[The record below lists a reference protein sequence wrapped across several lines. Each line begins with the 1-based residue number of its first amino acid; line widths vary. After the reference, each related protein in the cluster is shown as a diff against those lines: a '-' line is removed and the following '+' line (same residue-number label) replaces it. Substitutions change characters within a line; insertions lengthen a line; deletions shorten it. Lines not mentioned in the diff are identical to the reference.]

1 MFLYPCVLI
10 GCHVSV
16 IFLIVQ
22 CSRYI
27 LWYYSITD
35 LSALFWSHTLELYN
49 LRIIQSAPAVISIT
63 LLMSISHHV
72 LILVINH
79 IIMCGKRAAIIHT
92 LHV

>member
-1 MFLYPCVLI
+1 MFLYSCALI

-22 CSRYI
+22 SSRYI

-49 LRIIQSAPAVISIT
+49 LRIIQSAPAVISVM
-63 LLMSISHHV
+63 LLTVNQSPRSHS
-72 LILVINH
+72 
-79 IIMCGKRAAIIHT
+79 RDQ
-92 LHV
+92 LHYIVWETH